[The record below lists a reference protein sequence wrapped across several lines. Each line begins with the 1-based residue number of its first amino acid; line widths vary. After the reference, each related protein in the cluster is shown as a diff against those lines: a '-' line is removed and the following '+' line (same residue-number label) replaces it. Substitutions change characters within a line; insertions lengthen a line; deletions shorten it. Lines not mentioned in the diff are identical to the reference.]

1 MLAAPVFVAQ
11 AVAAAPLLPSSAAA
25 AQLFLPPA
33 LHAAAAP
40 AEALQLLPATGVPPP
55 LVSPSAWGT
64 GDCLPMA
71 RCKSGTAGVHN
82 GCTASCMAQVWGHPQ
97 QAVRQSLEHLH

>member
-1 MLAAPVFVAQ
+1 MLAAPAFAAQ
-11 AVAAAPLLPSSAAA
+11 ADAAAPPLLAAASA
-25 AQLFLPPA
+25 AQLFQLLA

-55 LVSPSAWGT
+55 LVSASAWGT

-71 RCKSGTAGVHN
+71 RCKSGTASAHN
-82 GCTASCMAQVWGHPQ
+82 GCTASCMAQGWGHPQ
-97 QAVRQSLEHLH
+97 QAVRQSLEHQR